1 MKKTRIILLAI
12 YAVAAGLVALSG
24 VIFPQV
30 KEWSYWALA
39 TCALHF
45 VVSIILASVRIATA
59 ARLASWCCQGI
70 SALLCGGF
78 LLFFAHTQEAGWLF
92 AVAATVGLNFIITLV
107 LSLALVPDS
116 APWAGK
122 GFYDGGSAKQ

>member
-1 MKKTRIILLAI
+1 MNKIRIILVAL
-12 YAVAAGLVALSG
+12 YAVVAGLVAFSG
-24 VIFPQV
+24 LIYPQV

-45 VVSIILASVRIATA
+45 VVSLILSSARIATA

-70 SALLCGGF
+70 SALFCGGF
-78 LLFFAHTQEAGWLF
+78 LLLFAHTQDAGWVF
-92 AVAATVGLNFIITLV
+92 AVAATLGLNLIITLV
-107 LSLALVPDS
+107 LSLAMVPDL

-122 GFYDGGSAKQ
+122 GFYDKGNVKR